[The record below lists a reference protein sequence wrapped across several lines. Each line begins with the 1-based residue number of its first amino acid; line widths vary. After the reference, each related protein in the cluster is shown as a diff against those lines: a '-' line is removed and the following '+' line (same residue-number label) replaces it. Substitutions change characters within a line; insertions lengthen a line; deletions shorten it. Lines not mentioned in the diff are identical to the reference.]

1 MACATRGELG
11 EIAPGCGVAQ
21 SELGAV
27 REAELR
33 AATRELG
40 VARVVLLGWGDSGM
54 DGEPP
59 PGSLAAA
66 DTVDVAAAVA
76 RVLAD
81 EQPTIVVSTDGLDG
95 HRDHLAIGKATL
107 QAVARSATPPERT
120 YLWGLPRS
128 LLGEVFS
135 GAGTPDETI
144 TTVIDTSAHLEQRWR
159 AIRKHATQVPPFD
172 AMPPEMQVAFLTE
185 DHLIRVHPAWNGGAD
200 RTRAVPGTL
209 ADLKLVSGNRAQSR
223 RSCLTCSRRCRHV
236 QNV

>member
-1 MACATRGELG
+1 
-11 EIAPGCGVAQ
+11 
-21 SELGAV
+21 
-27 REAELR
+27 
-33 AATRELG
+33 
-40 VARVVLLGWGDSGM
+40 M

-159 AIRKHATQVPPFD
+159 GDPQARDAGSAVRRDAARDAGRVPDRGPSD
-172 AMPPEMQVAFLTE
+172 PRAP
-185 DHLIRVHPAWNGGAD
+185 RVERRTD